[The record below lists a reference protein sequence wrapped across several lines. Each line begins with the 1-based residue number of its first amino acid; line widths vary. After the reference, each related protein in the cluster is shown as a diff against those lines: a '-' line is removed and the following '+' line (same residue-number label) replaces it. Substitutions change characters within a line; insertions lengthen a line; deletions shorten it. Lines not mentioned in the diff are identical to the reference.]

1 MNIKYSLLCL
11 ATATALSSSAQVT
24 LRYADNPDSGWGDA
38 SSVVTPYVTFPTEFI
53 APYAGN
59 EITSVRIAV
68 MEEATNCYLYIKN
81 KPNDQNN
88 LYRQKLESL
97 QPGWNEI
104 ILDTPFVIPS
114 DKSVAI
120 GYKASFQAAGGVGIS
135 TEKFTNA
142 DNVYYNS
149 RNQWTTTG
157 GSICITA
164 SVNGD
169 HMPVNEMLISSPL
182 KESSDDTS
190 GLRTYSG
197 YVRNVG
203 NNTVNTYTITVR
215 LDGEETESLTGSV
228 LAVNEEVPFTFTIDC
243 DTPGEHTVTAEIT
256 EVNGIADSY
265 APNNIASATFTI
277 QSEQFAHRI
286 VCEEYTGTWCGW
298 CPRGMVGLELMREEY
313 PDRFIPI
320 AVHGD
325 DPMEITDEAV
335 SYKPFI
341 DSCTGAPSSNVNR
354 QFTGDPFYDIHTM
367 FNLASQ
373 LSVHIGVEA
382 TCDWNEDMT
391 ALELVTTYYSDIDL
405 DNPTINIAYTITE
418 SGITGYMQTNYY
430 AGGNNGDFY
439 GWQDKTNPT
448 NDVIFN
454 DVARAIIGGYNGMPC
469 RSESMTAST
478 PYTHTYTIPLPQN
491 VTSPDR
497 IKVIPQIIDAV
508 TGRII
513 NAVEIA
519 PDMSGVNGVM
529 SSPACVNFGTEK
541 GKITVKTGTD
551 TPLQAM
557 VYTLSGQLVS
567 SAQFSESISFN
578 VPAGIYVTVIRNANS
593 ILKRT
598 KIIVL

>member
-1 MNIKYSLLCL
+1 MNIKYFLLCL
-11 ATATALSSSAQVT
+11 TATLASSLSAQVT
-24 LRYADNPDSGWGDA
+24 LRYGNEPDRGWGDA
-38 SSVVTPYVTFPTEFI
+38 SSVVTPYILFPTEFI

-59 EITSVRIAV
+59 EITSVCIAV

-81 KPNDQNN
+81 KPNDQNYI
-88 LYRQKLESL
+88 YRQKLESL

-114 DKSVAI
+114 GESVAI
-120 GYKASFQAAGGVGIS
+120 GYKASFQAAGGVSIS
-135 TEKFTNA
+135 DEKFANA

-149 RNQWTTTG
+149 RNQWTTTD

-164 SVNGD
+164 TVDGD
-169 HMPVNEMLISSPL
+169 NMPVNEMLISTL

-190 GLRTYSG
+190 NLRTYSG

-203 NNTVNTYTITVR
+203 NNAVDAYTITVC
-215 LDGEETESLTGSV
+215 LDGEETESLTGTS
-228 LAVNEEVPFTFTIDC
+228 LAVNEEADFSFTINC
-243 DTPGEHTVTAEIT
+243 DTPGNHTVTAEIT
-256 EVNGIADSY
+256 DVNGVADSY
-265 APNNIASATFTI
+265 APNNITSATFTV
-277 QSEQFAHRI
+277 QTEQLTRRM

-320 AVHGD
+320 AVHGG
-325 DPMEITDEAV
+325 DPMEIEDEEV
-335 SYKPFI
+335 SYRPFI
-341 DSCTGAPSSNVNR
+341 ESCTGAPSGNINR

-405 DNPTINIAYTITE
+405 DSPSLNIAYTITE

-430 AGGNNGDFY
+430 ADGRNGDFY
-439 GWQDKTNPT
+439 GWQDKTDPT
-448 NDVIFN
+448 GDVTFN

-469 RSESMTAST
+469 RSESMTAFT
-478 PYTHTYTIPLPQN
+478 PYTHTYTISLPRN
-491 VTSPDR
+491 INSPSQ

-513 NAVEIA
+513 NAIEIA
-519 PDMSGVNGVM
+519 PDIAGMNGTISSTASVNLG
-529 SSPACVNFGTEK
+529 SENGA
-541 GKITVKTGTD
+541 ITVTAD
-551 TPLQAM
+551 VDAPLQALI
-557 VYTLSGQLVS
+557 YTPAGQLVTF
-567 SAQFSESISFN
+567 AQFCNNATLS
-578 VPAGIYVTVIRNANS
+578 VPAGIYITVIRNTTN
-593 ILKRT
+593 ILKRA

>member
-1 MNIKYSLLCL
+1 MNLKYSLLCL
-11 ATATALSSSAQVT
+11 AAAVASSSYAQVT
-24 LRYADNPDSGWGDA
+24 LRYADEPDKGWGDA
-38 SSVVTPYVTFPTEFI
+38 SSVVTPYITFPTEFI

-97 QPGWNEI
+97 HPGWNEI
-104 ILDTPFVIPS
+104 TLDTPFVIPS
-114 DKSVAI
+114 DESVAI

-135 TEKFTNA
+135 NEKFANA

-164 SVNGD
+164 TVNGD
-169 HMPVNEMLISSPL
+169 RMPVNEMLISTL
-182 KESSDDTS
+182 KENTDDAS

-203 NNTVNTYTITVR
+203 NNPVNTYTITVR
-215 LDGEETESLTGSV
+215 LDGEETESITGSA
-228 LAVNEEVPFTFTIDC
+228 LAVNEEVPFSFTINC
-243 DTPGEHTVTAEIT
+243 DIPGNHTVTAEIT
-256 EVNGIADSY
+256 EVNGVADSY
-265 APNNIASATFTI
+265 APNNITSATFTI
-277 QSEQFAHRI
+277 QSEQFVHRM

-298 CPRGMVGLELMREEY
+298 CPRGMVGLELMKEEY
-313 PDRFIPI
+313 PNRFIPI
-320 AVHGD
+320 AVHGG

-341 DSCTGAPSSNVNR
+341 DSCTGAPSSSINR

-405 DNPTINIAYTITE
+405 DNPTLNIAYTITE

-430 AGGNNGDFY
+430 AGGRNGDFY
-439 GWQDKTNPT
+439 GWQDKTDPT
-448 NDVIFN
+448 NDVTFN

-469 RSESMTAST
+469 QSEAMTAST

-513 NAVEIA
+513 NAVEVT
-519 PDMSGVNGVM
+519 PDMSGINSVL
-529 SSPACVNFGTEK
+529 SSPADVVIKAGKGT
-541 GKITVKTGTD
+541 ITVNADMD

-557 VYTLSGQLVS
+557 VYTPTGQLVA
-567 SAQFSESISFN
+567 SAQFSGNIHLN
-578 VPAGIYVTVIRNANS
+578 VPTGIYITVIKNS
-593 ILKRT
+593 TNILKRT
-598 KIIVL
+598 KLIVL